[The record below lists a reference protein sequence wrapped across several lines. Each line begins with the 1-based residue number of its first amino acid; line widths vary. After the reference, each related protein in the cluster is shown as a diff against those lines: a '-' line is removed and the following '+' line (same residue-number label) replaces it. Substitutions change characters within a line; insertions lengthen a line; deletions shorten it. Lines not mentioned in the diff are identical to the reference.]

1 MDDMIAD
8 QVAQGLTHMESGF
21 AELMPAGEAENGIR
35 GLFAYCGRPV
45 DKEYKGT
52 QVGFK
57 FYQNGDKKPMRKLFY
72 AATTTTER
80 KGECFFGVEI
90 VPEGRD
96 LKVTTFG
103 PLKLQS
109 GTLPE
114 WLK

>member
-1 MDDMIAD
+1 
-8 QVAQGLTHMESGF
+8 
-21 AELMPAGEAENGIR
+21 MPAAEAEKAMR
-35 GLFAYCGRPV
+35 GLFNYCGRPV

-57 FYQNGDKKPMRKLFY
+57 FYPNGTKKPMRKLFY
-72 AATTTTER
+72 AATTTTEP
-80 KGECFFGVEI
+80 KGVCFFGVEI
-90 VPEGRD
+90 VPEDNG

-114 WLK
+114 PLK